1 MTAYSGIFDTVDMP
15 PDPPVCI
22 EQDFEHDAYRIKCGD
37 KTALIPKYLAAPDM
51 QWRAVRDALTM
62 VGMNPFEVE
71 RFMKSHLRPGTC
83 YNDINTIYGAGML
96 NPFGWKEYGNAAYR
110 ATMPKR
116 FPRSD
121 KELDAIMMRRVN
133 ARLQLQQEKIFRH
146 WKHVGIVA
154 LVVVFAPLIVAAVLR
169 LWGASL
175 AWIAA

>member
-1 MTAYSGIFDTVDMP
+1 MSAYSGVFDTVD
-15 PDPPVCI
+15 DPPVCI
-22 EQDFEHDAYRIKCGD
+22 EQDLEHDAYRIKRGD

-62 VGMNPFEVE
+62 VGMSPFEVE
-71 RFMKSHLRPGTC
+71 RFMKSPLRPGTC
-83 YNDINTIYGAGML
+83 YNDINPMTSMWSDYGAAL
-96 NPFGWKEYGNAAYR
+96 QNAAAQNMPYR

-116 FPRSD
+116 FPRSEQ
-121 KELDAIMMRRVN
+121 ELDAIMMRRLN

-146 WKHVGIVA
+146 WKHVAIGA

-175 AWIAA
+175 AWIAS

>member
-22 EQDFEHDAYRIKCGD
+22 EQDFEHDAYRIKRGD

-71 RFMKSHLRPGTC
+71 RFMKSQPRPGTC
-83 YNDINTIYGAGML
+83 YNDVNR
-96 NPFGWKEYGNAAYR
+96 YR
-110 ATMPKR
+110 ATAPKR
-116 FPRSD
+116 FPRSEE
-121 KELDAIMMRRVN
+121 ELDAIMIRRVN

-146 WKHVGIVA
+146 WKHVAIGA